1 MIGMSSVNSRD
12 RKEMA
17 RTSKRAT
24 EATLEL
30 LHNLVTQDLVSRL
43 EDGEHTT
50 ADIRAAIEWLKAN
63 NITGVAI
70 DNNPL
75 NQLSELIG
83 GLDFSD
89 VEQGVR

>member
-1 MIGMSSVNSRD
+1 
-12 RKEMA
+12 MA

-30 LHNLVTQDLVSRL
+30 LHNLVTEDLVQRL
-43 EDGEHTT
+43 HDGEHTT
-50 ADIRAAIEWLKAN
+50 ADIRAAIEWLKVN
-63 NITGVAI
+63 SITGVAI

-75 NQLSELIG
+75 NQLSDLIG

-89 VEQGVR
+89 VEAGCR

>member
-1 MIGMSSVNSRD
+1 
-12 RKEMA
+12 MA

-30 LHNLVTQDLVSRL
+30 LHNLVTEDLVLRL
-43 EDGEHTT
+43 KDGEHTT

-63 NITGVAI
+63 SITGVAV

-89 VEQGVR
+89 VEAGCR

>member
-1 MIGMSSVNSRD
+1 
-12 RKEMA
+12 MA
-17 RTSKRAT
+17 RTSKRAS

-30 LHNLVTQDLVSRL
+30 LHNLVTEDLVQRL
-43 EDGEHTT
+43 HDGEHTT
-50 ADIRAAIEWLKAN
+50 ADIRAAIEWLKVN
-63 NITGVAI
+63 SITGVAI

-89 VEQGVR
+89 VEAGCR